1 MSRARMLSVLPRCVE
16 SDASEV
22 SRATIALVPRHCCSP
37 SLASNSMARDGP
49 VPTKSKVTA
58 KQQKHADILNF
69 SAIFVS
75 LSQYLQLLI
84 VQRSDP
90 DPEGPRD
97 AATNKDGPTSWLP
110 SCGRESPTCH
120 LQRTESP
127 PTRTNESEW
136 IFSRRKI
143 EKKNR
148 KCYTHLYI
156 FIHFYTCLFIHVR
169 PNPDVAPHL
178 QSSWSSSW
186 WSSSSSH

>member
-1 MSRARMLSVLPRCVE
+1 MHLKWAVQPLHWSHDTVARLLWHPTRWHAMAPCLQKQ
-16 SDASEV
+16 
-22 SRATIALVPRHCCSP
+22 
-37 SLASNSMARDGP
+37 SNS
-49 VPTKSKVTA
+49 KTA
-58 KQQKHADILNF
+58 KTCRHTKFLCYICL
-69 SAIFVS
+69 S
-75 LSQYLQLLI
+75 LSI
-84 VQRSDP
+84 SSTSNSPKIRP
-90 DPEGPRD
+90 RPRGPRD

-136 IFSRRKI
+136 IFSRWKI
-143 EKKNR
+143 GKKNR

-186 WSSSSSH
+186 WSSSSH